1 MKRAIVIDEQDNV
14 ANLIGDGRQGETVR
28 VEGPGLE
35 TEIVLADDI
44 PANHKFA
51 CRPIEPGQDVIK
63 YGARIGRA
71 TRAIAVGAHVHVHNV
86 ESLRGR
92 GDRAPAAGQR

>member
-1 MKRAIVIDEQDNV
+1 MKRAIVIDERDNV
-14 ANLIGDGRQGETVR
+14 ANLIGAGRRGETVR
-28 VEGPGLE
+28 VEGPGIE

-51 CRPIEPGQDVIK
+51 CRPIESGQDVVK

-71 TRAIAVGAHVHVHNV
+71 TCAIAVGAHVHVHNV

-92 GDRAPAAGQR
+92 GDRVTATDRR